1 MKHTVKVMLTTL
13 TLALALSL
21 TAGISADAKAYTA
34 KKVTVTK
41 GKSKTVKTS
50 KKIKKVAICSTNKNF
65 TVKKTANKKFKISGT
80 DVGKTQTVKV
90 TYTNKNTQKFKITT
104 KKAKTTST
112 GYKKKVIDE
121 VKSLIADTDKGL
133 RKVLADWKA
142 DMTQKAKVD
151 TSKYTVIAKFWR
163 EDANYNPLSYLS
175 EDDVIKTYTASQKKA
190 LIIETYCI
198 ARMIYSN
205 KGFAKKETYHYHR
218 NSDKYFKLLYKG
230 KFEGLCESGADMAT
244 DIANAVGLTAKTV
257 ISDQLNHAWCV
268 IKTTDK
274 NGTTYW
280 HGVDAYTVTDSYNL
294 KNTAPVNKNMTQAQV
309 EKYDYTVSLSKF
321 KLFRQKKVTTPT
333 PAPTV
338 APTVKPTP
346 TPVPTVK
353 PTLVPTPTP
362 TPTATPEQRIVI
374 PASEHHYTCP
384 GCDTPYRHIKPS
396 NPYISNSQVLY
407 KNVTIYEHVVN
418 GLSRYFDANGNE
430 YVDVNHNDDIM
441 DELET
446 VFG

>member
-1 MKHTVKVMLTTL
+1 MKNTVKVMLTTL
-13 TLALALSL
+13 TLALAMSL
-21 TAGISADAKAYTA
+21 TAGISADAKAYKT

-65 TVKKTANKKFKISGT
+65 TVKKTAKKKFKVSGT

-121 VKSLIADTDKGL
+121 VKSLIADPDKGL

-142 DMTQKAKVD
+142 DMTKKTKVD
-151 TSKYTVIAKFWR
+151 TSKYTVIAKLWR

-175 EDDVIKTYTASQKKA
+175 EDDVIKTYTPSQKKA

-198 ARMIYSN
+198 ARMTYSGAN
-205 KGFAKKETYHYHR
+205 MGDYHYHR
-218 NSDKYFKLLYKG
+218 GSNAQFKKLYNGTFKG
-230 KFEGLCESGADMAT
+230 VCQDGAEMAE

-257 ISDQLNHAWCV
+257 ISTQIDHGWCV

-280 HGVDAYTVTDSYNL
+280 HGVDAYTVTDSHNL

-309 EKYDYTVSLSKF
+309 EKYHYTVSLSKF

-333 PAPTV
+333 
-338 APTVKPTP
+338 
-346 TPVPTVK
+346 
-353 PTLVPTPTP
+353 
-362 TPTATPEQRIVI
+362 
-374 PASEHHYTCP
+374 
-384 GCDTPYRHIKPS
+384 
-396 NPYISNSQVLY
+396 
-407 KNVTIYEHVVN
+407 
-418 GLSRYFDANGNE
+418 
-430 YVDVNHNDDIM
+430 
-441 DELET
+441 
-446 VFG
+446 